1 MIAPLAQGRKTSPRL
16 RTTNPQENAFIR
28 RIHKPNVRGVRH
40 LNGFRK
46 FPSRVFGL
54 VAFVAVVCASGT
66 ARAEVPTGQTI
77 DGMSCDRAEGAVFH
91 IHQHVA
97 ILDHGK
103 PVPIPSDVGQAIGA
117 SCLYWMHTHTPDG
130 IVHIESP
137 KFRTFFLG
145 DFFDVWGQ
153 PLSAT
158 AVGPVRVTKGALRTY
173 VDGTLYKGDPRKIE
187 MSQHTDVTLEAGP
200 PYAKPAP
207 FTDWGGQ

>member
-1 MIAPLAQGRKTSPRL
+1 MVPPAAWHRKPLRGL
-16 RTTNPQENAFIR
+16 RTTNPQEIAFIR
-28 RIHKPNVRGVRH
+28 RIHKPMFRSNVI
-40 LNGFRK
+40 LSDF
-46 FPSRVFGL
+46 FSFSRWAGIL
-54 VAFVAVVCASGT
+54 VTLAAVACAGGA
-66 ARAEVPTGQTI
+66 ARAELPTGQTI

-103 PVPIPSDVGQAIGA
+103 AVSIPSDIGQVIGA

-137 KFRTFFLG
+137 KFRTFLLG
-145 DFFDVWGQ
+145 NFFDVWGQ

-158 AVGPVRVTKGALRTY
+158 AVGPARVAKGALRAY
-173 VDGTLYKGDPRKIE
+173 VDGKLFKGDPRKIE

-200 PYAKPAP
+200 PYVTPAP